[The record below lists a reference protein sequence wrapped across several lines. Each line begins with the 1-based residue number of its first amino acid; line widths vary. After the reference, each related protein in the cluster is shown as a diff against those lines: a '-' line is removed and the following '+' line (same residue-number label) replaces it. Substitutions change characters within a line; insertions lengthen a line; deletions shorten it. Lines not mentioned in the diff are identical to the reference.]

1 MKLNGKQIRLCIKIK
16 WSENK
21 IFAFEA
27 RKWIRHQKYKHQLNS
42 IYTMWFFE
50 PNQFDFMFLAG
61 RL

>member
-27 RKWIRHQKYKHQLNS
+27 QKMDSASKIQAS
-42 IYTMWFFE
+42 IKFYTH
-50 PNQFDFMFLAG
+50 LYYVVL
-61 RL
+61 RTKSV